1 MDRITED
8 DGNIKE
14 NNHLGITEV
23 IDNPSRTKVL
33 FIDLIKSARSEI
45 LLILPTV
52 NAFLREYRIGAI
64 HLLKELSLGKM
75 QELETNNEKRE
86 RQHAGKKISIKI
98 LTPISD
104 LAKKIIEDLAIGAN
118 NSSSN
123 NSSLQIRYIQL
134 LRYHVTTATIMVI
147 DRRISLVMEKVD
159 DAKEEFN
166 EAIGLSTYST
176 SRPTVASYV
185 SIFENFW
192 DQLELYEEHKAKDRL
207 EREFINL
214 AAHELR
220 TPTQAVL
227 GYIELALMEIDSII
241 SQTGNVGQYISAAF
255 RNALRLQRLTKDI
268 LDIARIESKTLKLNR
283 ERFDLVETVND
294 ALSDIKYAQI
304 AERTATTTTITTN
317 DNDTKTK
324 TKIEFIKPDRS
335 IFINVDKLRLH
346 EAITNLLS
354 NAINATRNSD
364 RAGSIIVSIHLVGGS
379 KNSDTENGNNT
390 HVIVSIKDNGRGID
404 PKIMARL
411 FTKFSTKSESG
422 LGLGLY
428 ITKSLIQAHG
438 GKIWAEN
445 NIAGKGATFSFSLP
459 ISES

>member
-64 HLLKELSLGKM
+64 HLLKELSLGKI
-75 QELETNNEKRE
+75 QDLEANTEERE
-86 RQHAGKKISIKI
+86 HAGKNVSIKI
-98 LTPISD
+98 LTPICN
-104 LAKKIIEDLAIGAN
+104 LANRIIEELAIDAD
-118 NSSSN
+118 SRSRSN
-123 NSSLQIRYIQL
+123 SLQIRYIQL

-147 DRRISLVMEKVD
+147 DRKTSLVMEKVD

-166 EAIGLSTYST
+166 EAVGLSTYST

-220 TPTQAVL
+220 TPTQALL
-227 GYIELALMEIDSII
+227 GYIELASMEIESII
-241 SQTGNVGQYISAAF
+241 IHTGSVGQYISAAF

-268 LDIARIESKTLKLNR
+268 LDIARIESNTLRIR
-283 ERFDLVETVND
+283 EVQIDLVETVDD
-294 ALSDIKYAQI
+294 AIRDIKLAQV
-304 AERTATTTTITTN
+304 ADKTTTTITTKN
-317 DNDTKTK
+317 NTNIY
-324 TKIEFIKPDRS
+324 TKIEFIKPNRS
-335 IFINVDKLRLH
+335 IFINADRLRLH
-346 EAITNLLS
+346 EVITNLLS
-354 NAINATRNSD
+354 NAINATRNKGCT
-364 RAGSIIVSIHLVGGS
+364 GSITVSIKVVGGTKS
-379 KNSDTENGNNT
+379 SDTESDNNT
-390 HVIVSIKDNGRGID
+390 RAIVSIKDNGEGID
-404 PKIMARL
+404 PQIMAKL
-411 FTKFSTKSESG
+411 FTKFVTKSESG

-428 ITKSLIQAHG
+428 ITKSLVVAHG

-445 NIAGKGATFSFSLP
+445 NAKDKGATFSFSLP
-459 ISES
+459 ISED